1 MNRDYLKEQASNT
14 VNRMVKDI
22 QEQGS
27 GFATDYLKGMSQNYF
42 KPLYMKYGMA
52 KLKEALRTYLD
63 IMEKDQ
69 GLTNIEFLVHD
80 EVVDKETYIIS
91 VANKIQIEVECYD
104 AEEEDYNPDA
114 ISLPGEDPD
123 QEKNHSTEKSTTVL
137 YENCIKEEYAKFVSL
152 HQEQEKIEKTKQRL
166 IKHFAEDVVEW
177 SHFKFNQP
185 TTGRGIQ
192 LYQANRNEY
201 LRNLL
206 TDYDLYK
213 TLQRK
218 IKKLDNWGKIDKLED
233 ELSAREGICSY
244 DYEDMNSET
253 SFKL

>member
-1 MNRDYLKEQASNT
+1 MIQ
-14 VNRMVKDI
+14 DI
-22 QEQGS
+22 QDQGS
-27 GFATDYLKGMSQNYF
+27 GFATDYLKGMLQNYF

-177 SHFKFNQP
+177 SHFKP
-185 TTGRGIQ
+185 I
-192 LYQANRNEY
+192 E
-201 LRNLL
+201 
-206 TDYDLYK
+206 
-213 TLQRK
+213 
-218 IKKLDNWGKIDKLED
+218 
-233 ELSAREGICSY
+233 
-244 DYEDMNSET
+244 MNI
-253 SFKL
+253 